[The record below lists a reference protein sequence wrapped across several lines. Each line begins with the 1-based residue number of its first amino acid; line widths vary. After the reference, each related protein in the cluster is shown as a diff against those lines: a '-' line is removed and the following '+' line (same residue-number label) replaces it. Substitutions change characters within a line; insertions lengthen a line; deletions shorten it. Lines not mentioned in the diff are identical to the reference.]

1 MAKFLS
7 RSSSILPTI
16 SGLGIRTKI
25 ISLFLLII
33 FAFIALILF
42 YIVPASRA
50 TLYTEKE
57 CQIEAALNPLFG
69 ILQTLEAQ
77 EKAGKVS
84 REEAQSRAKEYIRQS
99 RYGADLQEYFW
110 INDFAPT
117 MIMHPYRPDM
127 DGTSLA
133 AYKDPTGKALF
144 VEMAQV
150 CQQKSKGF
158 VRYMWQWKDDKTRI
172 EPKLSFVRAFGPWG
186 WIVGTGVYIN
196 DVEIQ
201 AAQLRNRLLAV
212 TGVLALGLL
221 ALLLLPM
228 RSLGSLNQAT
238 EQLTGVSAEVS
249 AAAEQI
255 SSSSQQ
261 LAAGTS
267 QQAAALQETSAS
279 VDVLSGMTRQ
289 NAEHAREVDA
299 QMKDSQEVVAQADK
313 QMQAL
318 TRSINEVSHAS
329 NETAKIIKT
338 IDGIAFQTNLL
349 ALNAAVE
356 AARAG
361 EAGAGFAVVAEEV
374 RNLAGRASEAA
385 RDTAALIENTVAKV
399 QEGSRIVEQTAGS
412 FSRLAASTGDIQKLV
427 AEIAAASKEQAQGL
441 DQINKAL
448 AEVDVV
454 VQRNAANAEQGAAA
468 AEELRAQSTQMN
480 GVVRHLAQVV
490 GGQKNTQPGSQHED
504 WKHPQ
509 LVAPTAMET

>member
-7 RSSSILPTI
+7 KSSGILPTI

-42 YIVPASRA
+42 YIVPSNRGM
-50 TLYTEKE
+50 LYTEKQ

-77 EKAGKVS
+77 EKAGLVT
-84 REEAQSRAKEYIRQS
+84 REEAQGRAKEYIRKS

-110 INDFAPT
+110 INDFSPT
-117 MIMHPYRPDM
+117 MIMHPHRPDM

-150 CQQKSKGF
+150 CQQKGKGF
-158 VRYMWQWKDDKTRI
+158 VRYMWQWKDDKSRI

-196 DVEIQ
+196 DVEVQ

-228 RSLGSLNQAT
+228 RSLGSLSQAT
-238 EQLTGVSAEVS
+238 EQLSGVSEEVS
-249 AAAEQI
+249 AAAQQI

-261 LAAGTS
+261 LASGTS
-267 QQAAALQETSAS
+267 QQAASLQETNAS
-279 VDVLSGMTRQ
+279 VEELAAMTRQ
-289 NAEHAREVDA
+289 NAEHAREVDV
-299 QMKDSQEVVAQADK
+299 QMGETQEVVAQADL
-313 QMQAL
+313 QMKAL
-318 TRSINEVSHAS
+318 TRSIDEVTQAS
-329 NETAKIIKT
+329 TETAKIIKT

-374 RNLAGRASEAA
+374 RNLAGRASVAA

-399 QEGSRIVEQTAGS
+399 QEGSQIVDQTAQS
-412 FSRLAASTGDIQKLV
+412 FSRLAASTGNIQKLV
-427 AEIAAASKEQAQGL
+427 AEIAEASREQAQGL

-454 VQRNAANAEQGAAA
+454 VQRNAANAEEGAAA

-480 GVVRHLAQVV
+480 GVAHHLAQVV
-490 GGQKNTQPGSQHED
+490 GGQRKNQPSSHQED
-504 WKHPQ
+504 WKNSQ
-509 LVAPTAMET
+509 MVTTTASEH